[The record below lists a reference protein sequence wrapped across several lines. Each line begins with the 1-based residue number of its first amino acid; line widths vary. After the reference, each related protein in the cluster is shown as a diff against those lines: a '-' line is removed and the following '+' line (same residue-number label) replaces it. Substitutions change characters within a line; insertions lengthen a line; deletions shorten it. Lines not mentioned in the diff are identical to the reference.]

1 MICLWRPVSWGQLSG
16 NERIINCSFLK
27 IRRVDMSKDEKKNES
42 TLLKERKRKEFVE
55 PKLTKCKEPLDK
67 VTKLFPTS

>member
-1 MICLWRPVSWGQLSG
+1 
-16 NERIINCSFLK
+16 
-27 IRRVDMSKDEKKNES
+27 MSKDEKKNES